1 MATKDFEK
9 RQKKKIARAKT
20 AAKVDEIKRAKK
32 DRRAKRVKSVIDS
45 ARTKRVL
52 VKGDRRLAGN
62 TTKSKTTTNKSKTTT
77 NKSKTTTNKSKVT
90 VNPRTGKASVKSGGK
105 KYTPKSYT
113 QKLKK
118 AVNKKSPTSAAR
130 QLYRS
135 AKPLDVSPKPRMGE
149 ASRMREQA
157 KPRMAKASRQE
168 TFRYK

>member
-62 TTKSKTTTNKSKTTT
+62 TTKSKTTT